1 MSVRGPLG
9 PAVAGSWYPAESE
22 RLAGVVDG
30 FVEADDDVA
39 SPGGPVAA
47 LIAPHAGF
55 VYSGAVAGR
64 GFARLRDAEFERV
77 LLLGP
82 SHHHAFRG
90 GALPAAPAYRTP
102 LGEIPIDREVLDD
115 LAGLPGIRID
125 DRPFLPEHSLEAEIP
140 FLQRCLAPGWKLA
153 PLLIGAG
160 SADGAARDVADA
172 LRRLLTPR
180 TLVVVSSDFTHFG
193 PRFGYVPFD
202 EDVPGRIEKLDMGAV
217 ELILQWDRAGFEDYV
232 ARTGATICGRDAIGI
247 LMRLIPEGLVGGLAG
262 YDTSG
267 RMTGE
272 WGHCVSY
279 ASLVFHRPA
288 E

>member
-1 MSVRGPLG
+1 MKVRGPLG
-9 PAVAGSWYPAESE
+9 PTVAGSWYPAESE
-22 RLAGVVDG
+22 RLAGLLDG
-30 FVEADDDVA
+30 YLADAADEASV
-39 SPGGPVAA
+39 GGSVAA

-64 GFARLRDAEFERV
+64 AFARVRAAEFERV

-82 SHHHAFRG
+82 SHRHAFGG
-90 GALPAAPAYRTP
+90 GALPAAPTYRTP
-102 LGEIPIDREVLDD
+102 LGEIPIDREALDA
-115 LAGLPGIRID
+115 LAALPGIRID
-125 DRPFLPEHSLEAEIP
+125 DRPFLGEHSLEAEIP
-140 FLQRCLAPGWKLA
+140 FLQRCLVPGWKLA
-153 PLLIGAG
+153 PVLIGAG
-160 SADGAARDVADA
+160 SADEAAAEVADA
-172 LRRLLTPR
+172 LRRLLGPR

-202 EDVPGRIEKLDMGAV
+202 EDVPGRIERLDMGAV

-247 LMRLIPEGLVGGLAG
+247 LMRMMPERPNGSLAA

-267 RMTGE
+267 RMTGD

-279 ASLVFHRPA
+279 ASLAFHRGA